1 MASVWVVKARPWDR
15 KMIMKNKNQE
25 YLKTIRHIPH
35 FYIIRS
41 VESRLLSDYIDKN
54 KGPVLDLGCGDG
66 HFGRTLDLR
75 EVYGIDIDENA
86 IKSNINNGYIEA
98 MLAHASRTPF
108 SDSFFATVFS
118 NCAVEHM
125 DGLNDVLK
133 EVRRVLKEG
142 GKFIFTVP
150 SSRFL
155 QVLKADKILET
166 VGLNSDDRIVEYNKF
181 HHHVNIFGLEE
192 WKRILEDAG
201 FRFLEHEYYLP
212 GEIGSFVTRMDM
224 LYTVDSPGSKELLKK
239 LEKKYRYISGLPFRM
254 KCKRYIASPH
264 SSEPGTHLIIKAEK
278 S

>member
-1 MASVWVVKARPWDR
+1 MAA
-15 KMIMKNKNQE
+15 MKNNDYFKQ
-25 YLKTIRHIPH
+25 IRNIPH

-41 VESRLLSDYIDKN
+41 AESRLLSDYIDKN
-54 KGPVLDLGCGDG
+54 EEPFLDLGCGDG
-66 HFGRTLDLR
+66 RFGSTLGLS
-75 EVYGIDIDENA
+75 EVYGIDIDEQA
-86 IKSNINNGYIEA
+86 IKSNVNNGYKKA
-98 MLAHASRTPF
+98 LLASASKIPHP
-108 SDSFFATVFS
+108 DSFFATAFS

-125 DGLNDVLK
+125 DGLSDVLK
-133 EVRRVLKEG
+133 EVRRVLKDR

-155 QVLKADKILET
+155 QVLKADEILET
-166 VGLNSDDRIVEYNKF
+166 VGLNSDEYIVEYNRF

-239 LEKKYRYISGLPFRM
+239 LEKKYKSILSLPFRM
-254 KCKRYIASPH
+254 KCKRYIANPH
-264 SSEPGTHLIIKAEK
+264 NGELGTHLIITAEK